1 MVYIGSLLFWLDPIL
16 QLERLTFP
24 QHFSSVRPSHSC
36 RCSQAAVMLL
46 SDALE
51 TVEDF
56 ILNLI
61 LNLIT
66 ILLSPLPAAPLLTQ
80 RSG

>member
-1 MVYIGSLLFWLDPIL
+1 MVYIGSLLFWLDPIS
-16 QLERLTFP
+16 QLERFTFP
-24 QHFSSVRPSHSC
+24 QHFCSVRPSHSC

-61 LNLIT
+61 T
-66 ILLSPLPAAPLLTQ
+66 SLLSPLAAAPLLTE

>member
-1 MVYIGSLLFWLDPIL
+1 
-16 QLERLTFP
+16 
-24 QHFSSVRPSHSC
+24 
-36 RCSQAAVMLL
+36 MLL

-51 TVEDF
+51 TVGDF
-56 ILNLI
+56 I

-80 RSG
+80 HPG

>member
-1 MVYIGSLLFWLDPIL
+1 
-16 QLERLTFP
+16 
-24 QHFSSVRPSHSC
+24 
-36 RCSQAAVMLL
+36 MLL